1 MAVARSSNRRQE
13 ILQSL
18 AAELEKQP
26 GARITTAA
34 LARSAG
40 ISEAALYRHFAS
52 KAKMFEALIE
62 FAEESVF
69 VRINQILA
77 EEPGTRER
85 CAQMLYLLLAFSAR
99 NPGIARVLM
108 GDALV
113 GETPRLL
120 LRVEQF
126 FARIETQLKQILRES
141 KLRNDVDCRL
151 PAEEAAGLMLAWV
164 EGRMHQFLR
173 SRFALSPLRH
183 WEEHWRALELG
194 LFAGVE
200 LEERS
205 R

>member
-34 LARSAG
+34 LAHSTG
-40 ISEAALYRHFAS
+40 VSEAALYRHFAS

-85 CAQMLYLLLAFSAR
+85 CARTLYLLLAFSAR
-99 NPGIARVLM
+99 NPGITRVLM

-113 GETPRLL
+113 GETGRLL
-120 LRVEQF
+120 ARVEQF

-141 KLRNDVDCRL
+141 KLRQDLDCRL
-151 PAEEAAGLMLAWV
+151 PAEEAAAMMLAWV

-183 WEEHWRALELG
+183 WEEHWQALELG
-194 LFAGVE
+194 LFSGVE
-200 LEERS
+200 LGERNG
-205 R
+205 